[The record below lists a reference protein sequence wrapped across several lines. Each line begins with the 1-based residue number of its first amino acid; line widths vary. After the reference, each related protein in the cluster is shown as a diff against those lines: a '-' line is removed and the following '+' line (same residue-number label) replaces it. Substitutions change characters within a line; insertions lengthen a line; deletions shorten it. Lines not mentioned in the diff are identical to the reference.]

1 MMFPG
6 YPYMDQSWMGWM
18 IAASALFWVALAA
31 LVVIAIV
38 RWAPRRDRG
47 DALSVLD
54 QRLARGEIDAE
65 DYQARRSLILSQ

>member
-6 YPYMDQSWMGWM
+6 YPYMDQSWMGWI
-18 IAASALFWVALAA
+18 IAGSALFWVALAA
-31 LVVIAIV
+31 LVVLAFV
-38 RWAPRRDRG
+38 HLAPTRERR

-65 DYQARRSLILSQ
+65 DYQARRSLILGQ

>member
-18 IAASALFWVALAA
+18 IAGSVLFWVALAA
-31 LVVIAIV
+31 IAIFVIV
-38 RWAPRRDRG
+38 RVVPTRERS

-65 DYQARRSLILSQ
+65 DYRARRSLIVGQ

>member
-18 IAASALFWVALAA
+18 IVGSVLFWVALAA
-31 LVVIAIV
+31 IAIFVIV
-38 RWAPRRDRG
+38 RVVPTRERG

-65 DYQARRSLILSQ
+65 DYRARRSLIVGQ

>member
-1 MMFPG
+1 
-6 YPYMDQSWMGWM
+6 MGWM

-31 LVVIAIV
+31 LVVFAVV
-38 RWAPRRDRG
+38 RLAPTHERG

-65 DYQARRSLILSQ
+65 EHRARRSLILGQ